1 MVTAA
6 ALVSGLVAGVTLHY
20 LGSPCLVRPH
30 PLVTANISAVVAR
43 GMRAGAEVARD
54 TEEEEEGE
62 AILLENWTR
71 WRLQLDSGETVPP
84 HSAVSLAQGVRT
96 ENRIFLHSSLLYF
109 LSLIEQRFPLVAWFS
124 WRPDYKERL
133 SVEPETGAVEAEAS
147 KPWYSRLG
155 IYHHYTLQ
163 VRPGSGSSD
172 KIL

>member
-54 TEEEEEGE
+54 TEEEEEE

-71 WRLQLDSGETVPP
+71 WRLVLDSGETVPP
-84 HSAVSLAQGVRT
+84 HSALSLAPGVRVSH
-96 ENRIFLHSSLLYF
+96 NI
-109 LSLIEQRFPLVAWFS
+109 
-124 WRPDYKERL
+124 
-133 SVEPETGAVEAEAS
+133 
-147 KPWYSRLG
+147 YSMISCHL
-155 IYHHYTLQ
+155 
-163 VRPGSGSSD
+163 
-172 KIL
+172 

>member
-30 PLVTANISAVVAR
+30 PLVTANISALVAR

-54 TEEEEEGE
+54 TEEEEEEVG

-84 HSAVSLAQGVRT
+84 HSALSIAPGVRISH
-96 ENRIFLHSSLLYF
+96 NI
-109 LSLIEQRFPLVAWFS
+109 
-124 WRPDYKERL
+124 
-133 SVEPETGAVEAEAS
+133 
-147 KPWYSRLG
+147 YSMISCHL
-155 IYHHYTLQ
+155 
-163 VRPGSGSSD
+163 
-172 KIL
+172 

>member
-54 TEEEEEGE
+54 TEEEGEGE

-84 HSAVSLAQGVRT
+84 HSALSLAPGVS
-96 ENRIFLHSSLLYF
+96 EIFSKYFFILLYSTTEVPAGG
-109 LSLIEQRFPLVAWFS
+109 LVLVAA
-124 WRPDYKERL
+124 RL
-133 SVEPETGAVEAEAS
+133 QGEAECGA
-147 KPWYSRLG
+147 
-155 IYHHYTLQ
+155 
-163 VRPGSGSSD
+163 
-172 KIL
+172 

>member
-54 TEEEEEGE
+54 TEGEGE

-71 WRLQLDSGETVPP
+71 WRLVLDSGETVPP
-84 HSAVSLAQGVRT
+84 HSALSIALGVRVSHNIASMISCNRT
-96 ENRIFLHSSLLYF
+96 EVPAGGLV
-109 LSLIEQRFPLVAWFS
+109 LVAA
-124 WRPDYKERL
+124 RL
-133 SVEPETGAVEAEAS
+133 QGEAECGA
-147 KPWYSRLG
+147 
-155 IYHHYTLQ
+155 
-163 VRPGSGSSD
+163 
-172 KIL
+172 

>member
-43 GMRAGAEVARD
+43 GMRAGDRVARD
-54 TEEEEEGE
+54 TEGEGEMGE

-84 HSAVSLAQGVRT
+84 HSALSLAPGVR
-96 ENRIFLHSSLLYF
+96 I
-109 LSLIEQRFPLVAWFS
+109 
-124 WRPDYKERL
+124 
-133 SVEPETGAVEAEAS
+133 
-147 KPWYSRLG
+147 
-155 IYHHYTLQ
+155 
-163 VRPGSGSSD
+163 
-172 KIL
+172 

>member
-54 TEEEEEGE
+54 TEEEGGE

-71 WRLQLDSGETVPP
+71 WGLQLDSGETVPP
-84 HSAVSLAQGVRT
+84 HSALSIAPGVNVSHNISYMISCNCT
-96 ENRIFLHSSLLYF
+96 EVPAGGLV
-109 LSLIEQRFPLVAWFS
+109 LVAA
-124 WRPDYKERL
+124 RL
-133 SVEPETGAVEAEAS
+133 QGEAECGA
-147 KPWYSRLG
+147 
-155 IYHHYTLQ
+155 
-163 VRPGSGSSD
+163 
-172 KIL
+172 

>member
-54 TEEEEEGE
+54 TEEEEE

-84 HSAVSLAQGVRT
+84 HSALSLAPGVRISHNISSMTSCNRT
-96 ENRIFLHSSLLYF
+96 EVPAGGLV
-109 LSLIEQRFPLVAWFS
+109 LVAA
-124 WRPDYKERL
+124 RL
-133 SVEPETGAVEAEAS
+133 QGEAECGA
-147 KPWYSRLG
+147 
-155 IYHHYTLQ
+155 
-163 VRPGSGSSD
+163 
-172 KIL
+172 

>member
-54 TEEEEEGE
+54 TEEEEGE

-71 WRLQLDSGETVPP
+71 WLLELDSGETVPP
-84 HSAVSLAQGVRT
+84 HSALSIAPGVRIQ
-96 ENRIFLHSSLLYF
+96 NRTSQYIYLTV
-109 LSLIEQRFPLVAWFS
+109 QRFPLVAWFS

-133 SVEPETGAVEAEAS
+133 SVEPETGTVEAEAS

-163 VRPGSGSSD
+163 VRPGSGSRC
-172 KIL
+172 

>member
-54 TEEEEEGE
+54 TEEGE

-84 HSAVSLAQGVRT
+84 QSALSIAPGVRVSHNISSMKSCKSCCT
-96 ENRIFLHSSLLYF
+96 EVPPGGLV
-109 LSLIEQRFPLVAWFS
+109 LVAA
-124 WRPDYKERL
+124 RL
-133 SVEPETGAVEAEAS
+133 QGEAECGA
-147 KPWYSRLG
+147 
-155 IYHHYTLQ
+155 
-163 VRPGSGSSD
+163 
-172 KIL
+172 

>member
-54 TEEEEEGE
+54 TEEKDME

-84 HSAVSLAQGVRT
+84 HSALSLAPGVR
-96 ENRIFLHSSLLYF
+96 I
-109 LSLIEQRFPLVAWFS
+109 
-124 WRPDYKERL
+124 
-133 SVEPETGAVEAEAS
+133 
-147 KPWYSRLG
+147 
-155 IYHHYTLQ
+155 
-163 VRPGSGSSD
+163 
-172 KIL
+172 

>member
-54 TEEEEEGE
+54 TEEEG

-71 WRLQLDSGETVPP
+71 WLLELDSGETVPP
-84 HSAVSLAQGVRT
+84 HSALSLAPGVR
-96 ENRIFLHSSLLYF
+96 I
-109 LSLIEQRFPLVAWFS
+109 
-124 WRPDYKERL
+124 
-133 SVEPETGAVEAEAS
+133 
-147 KPWYSRLG
+147 
-155 IYHHYTLQ
+155 
-163 VRPGSGSSD
+163 
-172 KIL
+172 

>member
-54 TEEEEEGE
+54 TEEEEVG

-71 WRLQLDSGETVPP
+71 WRLELDSGETVPP
-84 HSAVSLAQGVRT
+84 HSALSLAQGVRIQ
-96 ENRIFLHSSLLYF
+96 NRTSQYIYLTV
-109 LSLIEQRFPLVAWFS
+109 QRFPLVAWFS

-133 SVEPETGAVEAEAS
+133 SVEPETGTVEAEAS

-163 VRPGSGSSD
+163 VRPGSGSSV
-172 KIL
+172 

>member
-54 TEEEEEGE
+54 TEEEE

-84 HSAVSLAQGVRT
+84 HSALSLAQGVSIQ
-96 ENRIFLHSSLLYF
+96 NRIFWH
-109 LSLIEQRFPLVAWFS
+109 
-124 WRPDYKERL
+124 
-133 SVEPETGAVEAEAS
+133 
-147 KPWYSRLG
+147 
-155 IYHHYTLQ
+155 
-163 VRPGSGSSD
+163 
-172 KIL
+172 

>member
-54 TEEEEEGE
+54 TEEEEEVE

-71 WRLQLDSGETVPP
+71 WLLELDSGETVPP
-84 HSAVSLAQGVRT
+84 HSALSIAPGVRVSH
-96 ENRIFLHSSLLYF
+96 NISSTI
-109 LSLIEQRFPLVAWFS
+109 SCNVI
-124 WRPDYKERL
+124 
-133 SVEPETGAVEAEAS
+133 
-147 KPWYSRLG
+147 
-155 IYHHYTLQ
+155 
-163 VRPGSGSSD
+163 
-172 KIL
+172 

>member
-54 TEEEEEGE
+54 TEGEGE

-84 HSAVSLAQGVRT
+84 HSALSIAPGVRIQNKI
-96 ENRIFLHSSLLYF
+96 ELRNIF
-109 LSLIEQRFPLVAWFS
+109 I
-124 WRPDYKERL
+124 
-133 SVEPETGAVEAEAS
+133 
-147 KPWYSRLG
+147 
-155 IYHHYTLQ
+155 
-163 VRPGSGSSD
+163 
-172 KIL
+172 

>member
-71 WRLQLDSGETVPP
+71 WRLMLDSGETVQP
-84 HSAVSLAQGVRT
+84 HSALSIAQGVRVSH
-96 ENRIFLHSSLLYF
+96 NISSMISCHL
-109 LSLIEQRFPLVAWFS
+109 
-124 WRPDYKERL
+124 
-133 SVEPETGAVEAEAS
+133 
-147 KPWYSRLG
+147 
-155 IYHHYTLQ
+155 
-163 VRPGSGSSD
+163 
-172 KIL
+172 

>member
-54 TEEEEEGE
+54 TEEEGE

-71 WRLQLDSGETVPP
+71 WRLELRTEQGTQLTVPP
-84 HSAVSLAQGVRT
+84 HSALSIAPGVRIQ
-96 ENRIFLHSSLLYF
+96 NRIF
-109 LSLIEQRFPLVAWFS
+109 
-124 WRPDYKERL
+124 
-133 SVEPETGAVEAEAS
+133 
-147 KPWYSRLG
+147 WY
-155 IYHHYTLQ
+155 
-163 VRPGSGSSD
+163 
-172 KIL
+172 

>member
-54 TEEEEEGE
+54 TEEGEGE
-62 AILLENWTR
+62 GEGAILLENWTR
-71 WRLQLDSGETVPP
+71 WRLVLDSGETVPP
-84 HSAVSLAQGVRT
+84 HSALSLAPGVRIQ
-96 ENRIFLHSSLLYF
+96 NRIFLHSSLLYF

-133 SVEPETGAVEAEAS
+133 SVEPETGTVEAEAS

-163 VRPGSGSSD
+163 VRPGSGSRY
-172 KIL
+172 

>member
-6 ALVSGLVAGVTLHY
+6 ALVSGLVAGGTLHY

-54 TEEEEEGE
+54 TEGE

-84 HSAVSLAQGVRT
+84 HSALSLAPGVRIQ
-96 ENRIFLHSSLLYF
+96 NRIF
-109 LSLIEQRFPLVAWFS
+109 
-124 WRPDYKERL
+124 
-133 SVEPETGAVEAEAS
+133 
-147 KPWYSRLG
+147 WY
-155 IYHHYTLQ
+155 
-163 VRPGSGSSD
+163 
-172 KIL
+172 